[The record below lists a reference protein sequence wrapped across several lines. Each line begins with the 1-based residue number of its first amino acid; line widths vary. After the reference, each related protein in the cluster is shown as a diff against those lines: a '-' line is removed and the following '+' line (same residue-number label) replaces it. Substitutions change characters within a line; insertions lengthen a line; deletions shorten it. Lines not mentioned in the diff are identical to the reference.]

1 MIKESETLKGGRKC
15 NLWPLLLSYKL
26 RCYTRISSPEKSRN
40 NTREK
45 ISYFSRVFVIS
56 NELLTRH
63 LPFAPLDQ
71 VDEWTAK
78 PSLFSIQ
85 GRLSKCFGL
94 RLLKHLKNPY
104 RLQTVTFKLSYEL
117 KKTKIRIEKPKV
129 TLSVALV
136 ISFLEAESENRQL
149 EDLLQADSGRVPERF
164 PLSVRT
170 KSITENF
177 VYGKLRPLFV
187 FIVFQRIFSSWALAP
202 THFTIIT
209 RGLSILLFSF
219 INKLTFPV
227 SKGLLCLYDKENN
240 TWLLV
245 DMEFLFSCSTPHLTR
260 SFPLTRELS
269 SESLEEK
276 FHIHAHSS
284 IIL

>member
-1 MIKESETLKGGRKC
+1 M
-15 NLWPLLLSYKL
+15 
-26 RCYTRISSPEKSRN
+26 
-40 NTREK
+40 
-45 ISYFSRVFVIS
+45 
-56 NELLTRH
+56 
-63 LPFAPLDQ
+63 
-71 VDEWTAK
+71 
-78 PSLFSIQ
+78 
-85 GRLSKCFGL
+85 
-94 RLLKHLKNPY
+94 
-104 RLQTVTFKLSYEL
+104 TFKLSYKL

-136 ISFLEAESENRQL
+136 IPFLEAESENRQL
-149 EDLLQADSGRVPERF
+149 EDLQQADSGRVSERF

-219 INKLTFPV
+219 ITKLTFPV
-227 SKGLLCLYDKENN
+227 SKGLLCLYDKK
-240 TWLLV
+240 

-260 SFPLTRELS
+260 SLR
-269 SESLEEK
+269 SLVSYRVK
-276 FHIHAHSS
+276 HSKRNSISTLAHLLFSIYRLKWDIFDRFAHIM
-284 IIL
+284 